1 MRARWEGLHAALVGS
16 VTTLP
21 AANQFQDLRRCEPA
35 LAPFESAAAL
45 IAHLTCPERDLDH
58 KDEIYAVLVRVV
70 QARAPCPRLAHA
82 LLWCGLWPGLD
93 RVYRRRL
100 RYFARDPEELTE
112 AISVAFTALVG
123 RIDLASVHRIAATL
137 VRSTDRDVMY
147 ERRRV
152 LDELAAG
159 PAGLR
164 EAPAW
169 LALPGGEP
177 GGGIHPTGLSFAGEL
192 AALRARLAP
201 VIGADADLVLAVLVL
216 DTDQHEAAVLLGL
229 SHDAARKR
237 FQRALRRLRAHV
249 QIASTP

>member
-1 MRARWEGLHAALVGS
+1 VRARWEGLHAALVGS

-21 AANQFQDLRRCEPA
+21 AANQFQDLRRSEPA
-35 LAPFESAAAL
+35 LAPFDCAATL
-45 IAHLTCPERDLDH
+45 IAHLTRREGDLDR
-58 KDEIYAVLVRVV
+58 KDQIYAVLVRAV
-70 QARAPCPRLAHA
+70 QARAPCSRLAHA

-100 RYFARDPEELTE
+100 RYFARDPDELTE

-147 ERRRV
+147 ERQRV
-152 LDELAAG
+152 PIELAAD
-159 PAGLR
+159 ATGLG

-169 LALPGGEP
+169 VAPAAREP
-177 GGGIHPTGLSFAGEL
+177 DGIRPTGLSFAGEL

-201 VIGADADLVLAVLVL
+201 VIGSDADLVLAVLVL
-216 DTDQHEAAVLLGL
+216 DTDQREAAALLGL

-237 FQRALRRLRAHV
+237 LQRALRRLRTYL
-249 QIASTP
+249 QIA

>member
-1 MRARWEGLHAALVGS
+1 MRAHWEGLHAALVGS
-16 VTTLP
+16 VSTLL
-21 AANQFQDLRRCEPA
+21 AANQFQDLRRCEPV
-35 LAPFESAAAL
+35 LAPFDSAAAL
-45 IAHLTCPERDLDH
+45 IAHLTCPEGALDR
-58 KDEIYAVLVRVV
+58 KDEIYAALVRVV

-100 RYFARDPEELTE
+100 RYFARDAHELTE
-112 AISVAFTALVG
+112 AISVAFTALAG

-147 ERRRV
+147 ERQRV
-152 LDELAAG
+152 LIELAADATG
-159 PAGLR
+159 PQEVA
-164 EAPAW
+164 AW
-169 LALPGGEP
+169 LTPADGVP
-177 GGGIHPTGLSFAGEL
+177 GGIHPTGLSFAGEL

-216 DTDQHEAAVLLGL
+216 DTDQHEAAALLGL

-237 FQRALRRLRAHV
+237 FQRALRRLRAHL
-249 QIASTP
+249 QIASTPL